1 MAEKVETTHA
11 GEFIV
16 SEAPGS
22 LSREKVTVLS
32 GENLV
37 AAAVVGKVTKGTASA
52 VADAGNTGNGAMGAI
67 TVGTDSK
74 PGTYRLTVI
83 QAVAAAGAFIVDDPD
98 GINIGQGDVASA
110 FSEAGLSFTLAD
122 GAVDFAAGDAFDII
136 VAAGSGKVVEHNP
149 AGADGREIAAG
160 VLFDAVDATLADK
173 GGVLVSRLAEV
184 NLSELVFKA
193 AMIQGDKDKA
203 VADLAVNF
211 VIAR

>member
-52 VADAGNTGNGAMGAI
+52 TADAGNTGDGTMGAI

-74 PGTYRLTVI
+74 PGVYRLRI
-83 QAVAAAGAFIVDDPD
+83 IIAAVNAGQFILEDPD
-98 GINIGQGDVASA
+98 GIDIGPGDVASA
-110 FSEAGLSFTLAD
+110 FSAGGLSFTLAD
-122 GAVDFAAGDAFDII
+122 GAADFIVGDRFDIT
-136 VAAGSGKVVEHNP
+136 VAAGNGKVVEHDP
-149 AGADGREIAAG
+149 VGTDGREVAAG
-160 VLFDAVDATLADK
+160 ILFDAVDATAADK
-173 GGVLVSRLAEV
+173 SGAIVVRHAEV